1 MGDPTANSRSPLD
14 ELLALIDLRC
24 TVYHNQQL
32 CGDWELA
39 EHEVGQ
45 TCFHLVSHGTCELS
59 WGGRQWQLGAGDLV
73 LFPAEEPHRLR
84 TLKPADQPM
93 QTFSMDQHLEQ
104 DHTGLLCASVHF
116 AHQASHALL
125 AALPP
130 MTLLRRTE
138 ANAPWLTPLLLQIL
152 RESRHPAPGQAAV
165 LDHLAELVFMQA
177 LRHHDNDSGSAATG
191 VLNLLRDKRLARA
204 VHAFH
209 DAPEQHWT
217 LDELATK
224 AAMSRSRFAAHF
236 RAISGWTPAHYMTWW
251 RMQLAWTCLQ
261 RGDSV
266 ISVAQ
271 TVGYRSEAA
280 FSRAFRR
287 AFGTT
292 AGAVR
297 RAGRA

>member
-1 MGDPTANSRSPLD
+1 MIDPAATQRSPLD
-14 ELLALIDLRC
+14 DLLALIDLRC

-59 WGGRQWQLGAGDLV
+59 WAGRQWQLSAGDLV

-84 TLKPADQPM
+84 TLEPAGQPM
-93 QTFSMDQHLEQ
+93 QSLRMDQSI
-104 DHTGLLCASVHF
+104 DAPNTGLMCASVQF
-116 AHQASHALL
+116 AHQASRALL

-138 ANAPWLTPLLLQIL
+138 ASEPWLTPLLQQIL
-152 RESRHPAPGQAAV
+152 RESRQPAPGQAAV

-177 LRHHDNDSGSAATG
+177 IRYHDNQAGPRAVG
-191 VLNLLRDKRLARA
+191 ILNLLRDARLARA
-204 VHAFH
+204 IRAFH
-209 DAPEQHWT
+209 AAPAHHWT
-217 LDELATK
+217 LDALATE
-224 AAMSRSRFAAHF
+224 AAMSRSRFAVHF
-236 RAISGWTPAHYMTWW
+236 RATSGWTPAHYMTWW
-251 RMQLAWTCLQ
+251 RMQVAWTCLQ

-266 ISVAQ
+266 LSVAQ
-271 TVGYRSEAA
+271 AVGYRSEAA
-280 FSRAFRR
+280 FSRAFQR

-297 RAGRA
+297 RARNA